1 MQSLKKVKVVTHFGQ
16 MSDHCDRL
24 MVSNDERQH
33 MNPTTAQAYALSH
46 LGFTPVNDKGAA
58 MQCSFSPLETF
69 ACADWDS
76 LISHATNYQL
86 CDCHLH

>member
-1 MQSLKKVKVVTHFGQ
+1 
-16 MSDHCDRL
+16 
-24 MVSNDERQH
+24 

-46 LGFTPVNDKGAA
+46 LGFTPVQDENPA

-76 LISHATNYQL
+76 LISHAVNFQL
-86 CDCHLH
+86 CDCHLHG

>member
-1 MQSLKKVKVVTHFGQ
+1 MA
-16 MSDHCDRL
+16 
-24 MVSNDERQH
+24 
-33 MNPTTAQAYALSH
+33 PTIAQARALSH
-46 LGFTPVNDKGAA
+46 LGFTPSSDQEPA

-86 CDCHLH
+86 CDCHLHG